1 MENRAPF
8 IHHYFYLKVLC
19 IVLSIPI
26 LVQPANSKVEAP
38 NYTFTYEAFT
48 PFLPGASA
56 PELIKAKGEG
66 EIISKEGKNIIRR
79 YLIKHEMYIFPIWVL
94 TSEEKVDSMYTRLP
108 SYFLHD
114 VFHQSLINRY
124 GKQDYYKNREEHSI
138 YKWKN
143 AKGFKITYEGACTIT
158 CFPIYLSV
166 DYSDQSNQKK
176 PTKTLLEFFS
186 P

>member
-1 MENRAPF
+1 MSFKAPTLQLIF
-8 IHHYFYLKVLC
+8 FLKVLG
-19 IVLSIPI
+19 IVLSILI
-26 LVQPANSKVEAP
+26 LVHPANSKVEAP

-48 PFLPGASA
+48 PFMPGASA
-56 PELIKAKGEG
+56 PELIKLKGNG
-66 EIISKEGKNIIRR
+66 ETIGKEGKNIIRR
-79 YLIKHEMYIFPIWVL
+79 YLIKHELYIFPIWVL
-94 TSEEKVDSMYTRLP
+94 TSEEKVLSMYTRLP

-124 GKQDYYKNREEHSI
+124 GKQDYYKNRDEHAI
-138 YKWKN
+138 YHWKN

-166 DYSDQSNQKK
+166 DFSEAPQGVKI
-176 PTKTLLEFFS
+176 PKTLLEFFS

>member
-1 MENRAPF
+1 MTYEAHIFQRNF
-8 IHHYFYLKVLC
+8 IFKVLG
-19 IVLSIPI
+19 IVLSILI
-26 LVQPANSKVEAP
+26 LVHPANSKVEAP

-48 PFLPGASA
+48 PFLPGASSPDLFA
-56 PELIKAKGEG
+56 QKGQG
-66 EIISKEGKNIIRR
+66 ETISKEGKSTIRR

-94 TSEEKVDSMYTRLP
+94 TSETKVLSMYTRLP

-124 GKQDYYKNREEHSI
+124 GKQDYYKNREEHAI
-138 YKWKN
+138 YHWRDT
-143 AKGFKITYEGACTIT
+143 KGLKITYEGACTIT

-166 DYSDQSNQKK
+166 DFSDKSTVEK
-176 PTKTLLEFFS
+176 PPKTLLQYFA